1 LENTMSEAAKT
12 ARNAMRE
19 KAKRL
24 TADPHTKVDSSTWTP
39 PEAENVGVKTGA
51 RPLTKRLYKKGGKV
65 IGKAEGA
72 ATMQRADRKPR
83 KSGGKAEN
91 DREHRYLTPDNL
103 INRDVRMANEKRE
116 GGGAHVGGF
125 KKGGKVAKFG
135 GGPIGD
141 NPLSQQSRMMGQASG
156 AMKKGGRAHRDDGG
170 KVPLPPRRPVPL
182 PPRRDDMDDTKG
194 MTPEHVKMIQQGVD
208 PYGEGQSPV
217 VAHKRGGRADGHK
230 VGWLKKFEGSA
241 KDEAQDKKLA
251 KKHGMSMSAWEK
263 SKLDEKH
270 DKQQSMKGLKHGGPA
285 MHHEDCTCE
294 RCHGGRTMKYKGGGV
309 FSGNSTTKIPGAVG
323 GRKAR
328 AGGGKNEGARAE
340 DLSNA
345 QVQDR
350 YMDDVP
356 MPPRRPVVSPMP
368 SSGPSSR
375 GIGRPSSMPLARPS
389 IAPRFNDTMTGGT
402 APLQSDEFRKHGGRT
417 AHARGGKTKAKTNI
431 NIVIAGGHGGAQP
444 MPNAPVP
451 APVSQR
457 IPSMPQG
464 GPPMPPPGMMPQGGP
479 QVPPPGMMPRKSG
492 GRTNYLIDSGAGGG
506 NARLEK
512 IDAYGLKP
520 PRGR

>member
-1 LENTMSEAAKT
+1 MSEAAKT

-39 PEAENVGVKTGA
+39 PEAENAGVKTGA

-103 INRDVRMANEKRE
+103 INRDVRMANDKRE
-116 GGGAHVGGF
+116 GGGAHVGAF

-156 AMKKGGRAHRDDGG
+156 AMKKGGRAHRQYGG
-170 KVPLPPRRPVPL
+170 TDPIGEMIRANPMPEEKNPPQPKKVPLPPRRPVEQDHYKP
-182 PPRRDDMDDTKG
+182 DTDLN
-194 MTPEHVKMIQQGVD
+194 TD
-208 PYGEGQSPV
+208 SY
-217 VAHKRGGRADGHK
+217 KRGGKTDGHK

-251 KKHGMSMSAWEK
+251 KKHGMSFKAWEA
-263 SKLDEKH
+263 SEMDEKH
-270 DKQQSMKGLKHGGPA
+270 DRQQSMKGLKHGGPA

-309 FSGNSTTKIPGAVG
+309 FSGNSTTKVPGAVG

-350 YMDDVP
+350 YMDDAP
-356 MPPRRPVVSPMP
+356 MPPRRPVVAPMP

-389 IAPRFNDTMTGGT
+389 IAPRFNDTMSGGT

-451 APVSQR
+451 APMSQR

-492 GRTNYLIDSGAGGG
+492 GRTNYPIDSGAGGG